1 MKFINY
7 GNHYIDKNDLYFIK
21 KSLFSSKITQ
31 GEQVDLFEKILS
43 KNYGSKY
50 AISVNS
56 GTSALILAIKSL
68 NLPKNCKIISP
79 AITFFASASATILNN
94 HQLDLVDIELENYTL
109 DLNKLESKLKKD
121 KKIKAVIGVDYAG
134 NLCDWKNL
142 FYLKKKYNLYL
153 INDNCHALGSRL
165 NKSNKYAIKYADI
178 VTQSF
183 HPVKHFTTG
192 EGGAVLTNNKKFRDR
207 INLSRN
213 HGIERNAQTEKKMGS
228 WYYNIRNIGY
238 NFRLSDINCALG
250 ISQIKKLNKFV
261 SRRRNIANHYNKVFT
276 NYENFLIPKV
286 KKNIYHSYHLYPL
299 LIDFK
304 KFGIQKKYFFKQMYK
319 KNINLQVH
327 YIPLYKQ
334 PALKKYGF
342 EKKDFYNAENF
353 YNQEVS
359 LPIYYSLTKREI
371 DYTVKTIKSIL
382 NIR

>member
-7 GNHYIDKNDLYFIK
+7 GNHHIDKNDLYFIK

-109 DLNKLESKLKKD
+109 DLNKLENKLKKD

-142 FYLKKKYNLYL
+142 SYLKKKYNLYL

-165 NKSNKYAIKYADI
+165 NKSNEYAIKYADI

-192 EGGAVLTNNKKFRDR
+192 EGGAVLTSNKKFRDR
-207 INLSRN
+207 INLLRN

-261 SRRRNIANHYNKVFT
+261 SKRRNIANHYNKIFK
-276 NYENFLIPKV
+276 NYENFVIPKV

-342 EKKDFYNAENF
+342 DKKDFNNAENF

-359 LPIYYSLTKREI
+359 LPIYYSLTKTEI
-371 DYTVKTIKSIL
+371 DYTVKTIKSVL

>member
-142 FYLKKKYNLYL
+142 SYLKKKYNLYL

-165 NKSNKYAIKYADI
+165 NKSNK
-178 VTQSF
+178 
-183 HPVKHFTTG
+183 
-192 EGGAVLTNNKKFRDR
+192 E
-207 INLSRN
+207 
-213 HGIERNAQTEKKMGS
+213 
-228 WYYNIRNIGY
+228 
-238 NFRLSDINCALG
+238 
-250 ISQIKKLNKFV
+250 
-261 SRRRNIANHYNKVFT
+261 
-276 NYENFLIPKV
+276 
-286 KKNIYHSYHLYPL
+286 
-299 LIDFK
+299 
-304 KFGIQKKYFFKQMYK
+304 
-319 KNINLQVH
+319 
-327 YIPLYKQ
+327 
-334 PALKKYGF
+334 
-342 EKKDFYNAENF
+342 
-353 YNQEVS
+353 
-359 LPIYYSLTKREI
+359 
-371 DYTVKTIKSIL
+371 
-382 NIR
+382 

>member
-7 GNHYIDKNDLYFIK
+7 GNHYVDKNDLFFIK
-21 KSLFSSKITQ
+21 KSLFSPKITQ
-31 GEQVDLFEKILS
+31 GEHVNLFEKILS

-50 AISVNS
+50 SISVNS
-56 GTSALILAIKSL
+56 GTSALILAIKSF
-68 NLPKNCKIISP
+68 NLPKNSKIISP

-94 HQLDLVDIELENYTL
+94 HELDLVDIELKNYTI
-109 DLNKLESKLKKD
+109 DLNKLETKLKKD

-142 FYLKKKYNLYL
+142 FYLKKKYNFYL

-165 NKSNKYAIKYADI
+165 DKSNKYAIKYADI

-192 EGGAVLTNNKKFRDR
+192 EGGAILTNNKIFKNR

-213 HGIERNAQTEKKMGS
+213 HGIERTSQTEKKMGS
-228 WYYNIRNIGY
+228 WYYHIKKIGY
-238 NFRLSDINCALG
+238 NFRLSDISCALG
-250 ISQIKKLNKFV
+250 ISQIRKLNKFV
-261 SRRRNIANHYNKVFT
+261 SKRRSIANYYDEEFR
-276 NYENFLIPKV
+276 NYENFVIPKV
-286 KKNIYHSYHLYPL
+286 NKNIYHSYHLYPL

-304 KFGIQKKYFFKQMYK
+304 KFGIQKKHFFKQMYK

-342 EKKDFYNAENF
+342 NKKNFSNAENF
-353 YNQEVS
+353 YKQEVS
-359 LPIYYSLTKREI
+359 LPIYYSLKKREI
-371 DYTVKTIKSIL
+371 DYTVKSIKSVL
-382 NIR
+382 NIK